1 MENFLPVLILLFF
14 ALCVCVAVYSL
25 THLLGPKNPTAAK
38 LSPYECGVEPEGS
51 ARAPFKTHF
60 YLVAVLFLLFD
71 VEGVFFIPWA
81 IIYRES
87 LAEGPDILIAGA
99 LYMALLVLAL
109 AYIFRKRLLRLT

>member
-1 MENFLPVLILLFF
+1 MT
-14 ALCVCVAVYSL
+14 VCISVYSL
-25 THLLGPKNPTAAK
+25 THLLGPKNPSSHK
-38 LSPYECGVEPEGS
+38 LSTYECGVEPEGN

-87 LAEGPDILIAGA
+87 LAEGTDILIAGA
-99 LYMALLVLAL
+99 IYLALLVLAL